1 MDKLNQEFEKLTV
14 EQKAFFANE
23 TRSCSTHEAVV
34 RRDELRTKL
43 MNNVIGGNRKAA
55 LMAMAT
61 LQGFIDPPETAEQ
74 KDAKVTDNMVALAQR
89 QANQGD
95 IHLARQTLERIG
107 LDLDVLTDGR
117 PPELVQREERAK
129 SQYLGERELG
139 IARVMKDRGIN
150 KQQATRFFDGKAE
163 PLHNMPKESML
174 TGSPVSLDSELRKT
188 VNRNNS
194 FNVDHEIK

>member
-1 MDKLNQEFEKLTV
+1 MEMTV
-14 EQKAFFANE
+14 EQKAFVEHHTQAKDKFEAIQKRDAL
-23 TRSCSTHEAVV
+23 RSQ
-34 RRDELRTKL
+34 L
-43 MNNVIGGNRKAA
+43 MDGSIGRNRKV
-55 LMAMAT
+55 AMQAIMI
-61 LQGFIDPPETAEQ
+61 LQERIDPAPTEAQLLE
-74 KDAKVTDNMVALAQR
+74 KVNDNMVALAQR

-139 IARVMKDRGIN
+139 IARVMTDRGIN

-194 FNVDHEIK
+194 FNVDHLIE

>member
-34 RRDELRTKL
+34 RRNSLRSQLMNDELSQ
-43 MNNVIGGNRKAA
+43 NRKPA
-55 LMAMAT
+55 LMAMAA

-74 KDAKVTDNMVALAQR
+74 KDAKVNENLTALAQR
-89 QANQGD
+89 QANAGD
-95 IHLARQTLERIG
+95 LHLARQTLERIG

-129 SQYLGERELG
+129 SQYQGARILG
-139 IARVMKDRGIN
+139 IARVMTDRGIN

-163 PLHNMPKESML
+163 HNMPKESML